1 MNAIALG
8 LGLADGYF
16 ERFCDKMD
24 HNLRL
29 LHYPKVARAIL
40 DRDHQSRTG
49 AHTDYGSLTLL
60 FQDDRGGLQVKNFDN
75 QFVPAPPIPG
85 TIVINAGDLL
95 ARWSNDLI
103 KSTEHRVVSP
113 PYNPAEDIYPARY
126 SIPFF
131 CNPNFD
137 ALIECLE
144 VCKSAER
151 PAKYAPILSGD
162 HLVERLATTY
172 K

>member
-1 MNAIALG
+1 MESNSTIT
-8 LGLADGYF
+8 
-16 ERFCDKMD
+16 
-24 HNLRL
+24 HN
-29 LHYPKVARAIL
+29 
-40 DRDHQSRTG
+40 
-49 AHTDYGSLTLL
+49 HTTE
-60 FQDDRGGLQVKNFDN
+60 VKNFADE
-75 QFVPAPPIPG
+75 FVPAPPIPG

-95 ARWSNDLI
+95 ARWSNDSI
-103 KSTEHRVVSP
+103 NSTQHQVVSP
-113 PYNPAEDIYPARY
+113 PMDPNGDIYPARY

-144 VCKSAER
+144 VCKSDEN
-151 PAKYAPILSGD
+151 PAKYGPILSGD